1 MSLTHRTPAHTITAA
16 GIVGALTNCADA
28 VSATD
33 KTLRDYGW
41 SVYVRMLGNPW
52 RVKAAI
58 TGETDWYGE
67 PHWYPDEGGEDI
79 DALEAL
85 ALVKLDGTDLTTL
98 ERADVEAALDALDDF
113 RQRRKNREG

>member
-1 MSLTHRTPAHTITAA
+1 MTISARTPAHTITAA
-16 GIVGALTNCADA
+16 GIGAVLANCAKA

-41 SVYVRMLGNPW
+41 SVYVRMLANPW

-67 PHWYPDEGGEDI
+67 PHWYPDEGGEDLE
-79 DALEAL
+79 ALEAL
-85 ALVKLDGTDLTTL
+85 ALVKLDGSDLTTL
-98 ERADVEAALDALDDF
+98 ERADVEAALDALFDF
-113 RQRRKNREG
+113 RQRRDAREG